1 MEDNELNREIA
12 REILTQEGLE
22 VTEAV
27 NGAQGV
33 EILQSAR
40 PGEFDAV
47 LMDIQ
52 MPVMDGYQAT
62 REIRKLPNP
71 ELARI
76 PIIAMTADAFAE
88 DKRRALDAGMNEH
101 ISKPVN
107 VKTLLNVLARYI
119 AAPAGE

>member
-1 MEDNELNREIA
+1 
-12 REILTQEGLE
+12 
-22 VTEAV
+22 
-27 NGAQGV
+27 
-33 EILQSAR
+33 
-40 PGEFDAV
+40 
-47 LMDIQ
+47 